1 MYKTVVVL
9 VVLFLTENETYK
21 SSVASESY
29 KDMETCRAELDS
41 RELNFRR
48 EYSENKWLVVNR
60 VSPVGLRVQS
70 MEKQIQHFECLESW
84 IIE

>member
-29 KDMETCRAELDS
+29 KDMETCKAELDR
-41 RELNFRR
+41 RELDFRR
-48 EYSENKWLVVNR
+48 EYSQNKWLLVNR
-60 VSPVGLRVQS
+60 VSPERLRVQS

>member
-29 KDMETCRAELDS
+29 KDMETCRAELDR
-41 RELNFRR
+41 RELNFIR
-48 EYSENKWLVVNR
+48 ETSKIPELVVNR
-60 VSPVGLRVQS
+60 YSPKVLRVQDID
-70 MEKQIQHFECLESW
+70 KQIQHFECLESW

>member
-29 KDMETCRAELDS
+29 KDMETCKAELDR
-41 RELNFRR
+41 RELDFRR

-60 VSPVGLRVQS
+60 YSPKVLRVQDID
-70 MEKQIQHFECLESW
+70 KQIQHFECLESW